1 MFALPTARAFASRAS
16 ATHTS
21 ATRTSAP
28 RALAARSVRAL
39 CSFALLAVAL
49 PGLGLT
55 ANAQAVHTASTP
67 PPEPSRFDIYGGYGY
82 LHPQNSDIN
91 NYKYQPI
98 NLGAV
103 VSVTGYFNHYLG
115 LQAEGSFFPHGPN
128 DCVSTAQAGPVL
140 RYQKR
145 RFVPFAHALAGGAKV
160 GGPVFQ
166 PCTWGWGITSGI
178 GFDYILPAF
187 NNRIAL
193 RPIQADFH
201 YSHVDYG
208 PLVIPGGV
216 SGGLGEIYAYR
227 LSGGVVLRLGANPP
241 PPPVQL
247 GCSAQPTNVFPG
259 EPITVTGVSSN
270 LAPNR
275 KTVYTWTT
283 NGGTLK
289 AVEEVATIT
298 TAGLAPGDYSITGH
312 VSQGMRPGLQAD
324 CTGGFRIHAYEPP
337 TLNCVANPSSL
348 LPGQPSTI
356 TSTGRS
362 PQNRTLSYS
371 YSATAGTISGSSS
384 TATLQTTGA
393 PAGPITITCNVVDD
407 LGKTATAT
415 TSVGITIPAPPPVPQ
430 TVNLCSISFE
440 RDRKRPVRVDNE
452 AKGCLDEVALSLNR
466 DSSSRLVVVGRHS
479 VSEQSRAAQERA
491 LNISQYLI
499 VEKGI
504 DASRI
509 ELRTGDDQV
518 RGADNVLVPAGATFN
533 PGITTTFDSN
543 TVKRSGQAY
552 GLPGAT
558 RRPGKKIR

>member
-1 MFALPTARAFASRAS
+1 MFALPTARAI
-16 ATHTS
+16 
-21 ATRTSAP
+21 
-28 RALAARSVRAL
+28 AARRITPL
-39 CSFALLAVAL
+39 CSLALLVPAMLILTLLGLSL
-49 PGLGLT
+49 PG
-55 ANAQAVHTASTP
+55 NAQAVRTASTP

-91 NYKYQPI
+91 NYKYLPI
-98 NLGAV
+98 NPGSV

-128 DCVSTAQAGPVL
+128 DCVYTAQAGPVI
-140 RYQKR
+140 RYQHG
-145 RFVPFAHALAGGAKV
+145 RFAPFAHVLAGGAKV

-166 PCTWGWGITSGI
+166 PCTWGWGTTSGI
-178 GFDYILPAF
+178 GLDYIVPAF
-187 NNRIAL
+187 NNRIAI

-227 LSGGVVLRLGANPP
+227 LSAGVVLRLGANPP

-259 EPITVTGVSSN
+259 EPVTVTGVSSN
-270 LAPNR
+270 LAP
-275 KTVYTWTT
+275 KKKPVYTWTT
-283 NGGTLK
+283 TGGTLTS
-289 AVEEVATIT
+289 VEEVATIT
-298 TAGLAPGDYSITGH
+298 TAGLAPGDYTVTGH
-312 VSQGMRPGLQAD
+312 VSQGLRPGLQAD
-324 CTGGFRIHAYEPP
+324 CTGGFRVHAYEPP

-348 LPGQPSTI
+348 LPGQSSTI

-371 YSATAGTISGSSS
+371 YAATAGTITGSGAI
-384 TATLQTTGA
+384 ATLQTAGA

-415 TSVGITIPAPPPVPQ
+415 TSVGITVPVPPPVPQ

-466 DSSSRLVVVGRHS
+466 DASSRLVVVGRHGI
-479 VSEQSRAAQERA
+479 SEQPSAAAERA

-533 PGITTTFDSN
+533 PGITTTFDPG

-552 GLPGAT
+552 GLPGVPTTT
-558 RRPGKKIR
+558 RKRGKKIR